1 MKFIWE
7 ENDVEPGR
15 RVQNSSKNGELII
28 GYRYTDDPKL
38 TQPAII
44 TVVSLD
50 DGLEV
55 FHATTSEVKA
65 PILAQGSTMV
75 VGSTVATWTGRAH
88 VADWLNKSGALPLTL
103 GLR

>member
-15 RVQNSSKNGELII
+15 RIQNSSKNGEMII
-28 GYRYTDDPKL
+28 GYRYDGSRL
-38 TQPAII
+38 SQPSVI

-55 FHATTSEVKA
+55 FHGTLKSGSEGE
-65 PILAQGSTMV
+65 PP
-75 VGSTVATWTGRAH
+75 VAVFTTGRAI
-88 VADWLNKSGALPLTL
+88 VADWLNKTGALPLTL